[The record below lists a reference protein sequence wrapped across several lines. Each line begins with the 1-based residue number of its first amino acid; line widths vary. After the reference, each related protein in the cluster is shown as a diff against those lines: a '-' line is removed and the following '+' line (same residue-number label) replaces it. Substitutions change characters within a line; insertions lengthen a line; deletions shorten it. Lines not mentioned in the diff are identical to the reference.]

1 MSKPATTK
9 MSSKGQIVIP
19 EKIRDRLGLK
29 PGEQFVVVGEDD
41 VVILKKIAPLSMA
54 DFDELITTAR
64 QQARQASMKRSDISS
79 AVGARRGRR

>member
-1 MSKPATTK
+1 MSKAATTM

-19 EKIRDRLGLK
+19 ENIRDRLGLK
-29 PGEQFVVVGEDD
+29 PGEQFVVVGKDD

-64 QQARQASMKRSDISS
+64 QQARKASMKRFDIST
-79 AVGARRGRR
+79 AVRAARGRR

>member
-19 EKIRDRLGLK
+19 ENIRDRLGLK

-64 QQARQASMKRSDISS
+64 QQARQAAMKRSDIST
-79 AVGARRGRR
+79 AVRAARGRR

>member
-19 EKIRDRLGLK
+19 EDIRVRLNLK
-29 PGEQFVVVGEDD
+29 PGEQFVVVGKDD
-41 VVILKKIAPLSMA
+41 VVILKKITPLSMA

-64 QQARQASMKRSDISS
+64 QQARKAAMKRSDI
-79 AVGARRGRR
+79 AVAVREARGRR